1 MQTTNANPPIRLTGR
16 NVTVTE
22 AMKDYVRRKVA
33 GLHFDYP
40 RIVDVHAILDI
51 QKYRHTA
58 EVILRCTNHIA
69 IKASAE
75 TDDMYASLDQVVDRV
90 ARKMRKYHTRLMC
103 TGLPRRHSVRTGPTE
118 LRGLS

>member
-16 NVTVTE
+16 NVTISE
-22 AMKDYVRRKVA
+22 AMKGYFRRKVA
-33 GLHFDYP
+33 DLHFDYP
-40 RIVDVHAILDI
+40 GIVDVHAILDI
-51 QKYRHTA
+51 QKYRHTV
-58 EVILRCTNHIA
+58 EVILRCTNHIT